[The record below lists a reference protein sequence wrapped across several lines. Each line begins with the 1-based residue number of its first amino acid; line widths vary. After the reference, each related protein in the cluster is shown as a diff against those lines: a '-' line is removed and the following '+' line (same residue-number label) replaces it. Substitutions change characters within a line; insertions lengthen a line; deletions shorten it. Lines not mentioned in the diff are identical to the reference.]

1 MNLNDYVEK
10 MKSIQ
15 SNFLDYIDNDDNSE
29 EKYQN
34 LINLFPNQ
42 RTRSNRHDLEPI
54 LILILR
60 ISNDHHRTPNFFEK
74 IEKILLYFK
83 GVNL

>member
-54 LILILR
+54 
-60 ISNDHHRTPNFFEK
+60 SNDHHRTPNFFEK